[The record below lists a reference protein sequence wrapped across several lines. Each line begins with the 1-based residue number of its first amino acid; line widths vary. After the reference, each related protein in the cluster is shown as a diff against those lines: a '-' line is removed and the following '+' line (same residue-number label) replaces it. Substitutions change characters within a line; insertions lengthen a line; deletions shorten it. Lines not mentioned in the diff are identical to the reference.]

1 MSNSFFSNPD
11 STILSAYL
19 APGDSFAIFTPLSL
33 VGSALGVSLFLV
45 TWSSLP
51 ATMPN
56 VFSFSILRIVSGDI
70 KDLCYKC

>member
-1 MSNSFFSNPD
+1 MS
-11 STILSAYL
+11 
-19 APGDSFAIFTPLSL
+19 

-51 ATMPN
+51 ATLPN

-70 KDLCYKC
+70 KDLCYKCSAFVLQKTPQGERRFHVMSAARDGAATRRA